1 VLALPEDMLAQA
13 VRVTDATPF
22 RLVQSAPVAAELTV
36 LGSELARAERPLIIV
51 GGSGWSADACAQ
63 LMAFVESNDLPVAA
77 SFRRQDLFDNNNEH
91 YVGHLTLGMDPR
103 LAEHVRAADL
113 LIAIGTRLGDI
124 TTGGYKL
131 LESPRPKQRLVHVHP
146 DPGEVGRV
154 FQTDVG
160 INSRMPAF
168 AAALH
173 TLAPIKNPSWSSW
186 RSKLRQDLEA
196 FSQAPAPGAEYRGVH
211 LATAITRLSDTLPC
225 DAIVCNGA
233 GNYTV
238 WVHRFHRYRQ
248 FRTEL
253 APVSGSMGYGLPA
266 AVAAKLR
273 HPGRTVVCFAG
284 DGCFLM
290 YPQELATAAE
300 YGLAIIVIVVKNGM
314 YGTIRMHQ
322 ERRFPGRV
330 SGTDLAA
337 PDFVALARS
346 FGAYAER
353 VEKTEN
359 FADAFVRAQKAGVPA
374 LLELQVDPAQ
384 ITPNARLAGSS
395 QPAQENGK

>member
-1 VLALPEDMLAQA
+1 MLP
-13 VRVTDATPF
+13 R
-22 RLVQSAPVAAELTV
+22 
-36 LGSELARAERPLIIV
+36 
-51 GGSGWSADACAQ
+51 
-63 LMAFVESNDLPVAA
+63 
-77 SFRRQDLFDNNNEH
+77 
-91 YVGHLTLGMDPR
+91 
-103 LAEHVRAADL
+103 
-113 LIAIGTRLGDI
+113 
-124 TTGGYKL
+124 
-131 LESPRPKQRLVHVHP
+131 
-146 DPGEVGRV
+146 
-154 FQTDVG
+154 
-160 INSRMPAF
+160 
-168 AAALH
+168 
-173 TLAPIKNPSWSSW
+173 
-186 RSKLRQDLEA
+186 
-196 FSQAPAPGAEYRGVH
+196 
-211 LATAITRLSDTLPC
+211 

-290 YPQELATAAE
+290 YPQELATAAQ
-300 YGLAIIVIVVKNGM
+300 YGVAIIVIVVRNGM

-330 SGTDLAA
+330 SGTDLAG

-353 VEKTEN
+353 VEKTED
-359 FADAFVRAQKAGVPA
+359 FADAFARAQEAGKPA

-384 ITPNARLAGSS
+384 ITPNARLTS
-395 QPAQENGK
+395 GK